1 MILLKFIVVVQL
13 LSCVRLFG
21 SPMNCSMP
29 GVPVLHY
36 LPESESEIV
45 RLCPTLC
52 DPMDCSL
59 PDSLFHEIF
68 QARILECVAI
78 SFSITISL
86 SLLKLTSM
94 MWVWSHHVSQW
105 CHPTTSSSVAPFS
118 SCPQSFPASG
128 SFQMSWL
135 FASGGQST
143 GASASV
149 SVLPMNIQGWFP
161 SGVV

>member
-68 QARILECVAI
+68 QARILEWVAI